1 MDRLTALIGE
11 GPDRRYTMKAVVL
24 SRYDD
29 IVAARALMRTWRDI
43 GDALGFD
50 GRGKD
55 VAGCFSR
62 VDAAIK
68 KGTLKVPGKAQR
80 TVAGIAATTPAA
92 AAVVDYGGFDKP
104 KPKRVFDDDK

>member
-24 SRYDD
+24 SRYED
-29 IVAARALMRTWRDI
+29 IVSARALMRTWRDI
-43 GDALGFD
+43 GDALGFE

-55 VAGCFSR
+55 VAGCFAR

-68 KGTLKVPGKAQR
+68 CGKLKQPQKAQIKAVQAAR
-80 TVAGIAATTPAA
+80 TGDVSRSGRINIDDPANQL
-92 AAVVDYGGFDKP
+92 
-104 KPKRVFDDDK
+104 